1 MSRDLANAKR
11 IMLDKQGELG
21 ADTIMTQDRAD
32 ILLSKKCLTQ
42 IANMISRKVGRGMT
56 HNEMQSLVTFI
67 QGLPARNYVGIPYV
81 RAQNII
87 ADQFIT
93 RGVSVM
99 SEDQARTAEMSS
111 EMHEYQKA
119 ELNNLTNDE
128 NPLKLAA
135 FADRR
140 GNAIID
146 EDRIHG
152 THIMADRGSPNDIL
166 SSQSTTPTP
175 MSAMTIAANDMSRV
189 IRTFTEYLNPET
201 IGEILM
207 RNKNSWIT
215 YESVVLPH
223 QTTQLDSRYRQFI
236 HVPLYEYRWLLNFSG
251 DVGNS
256 GDIRFQDTLKE
267 VVQMQV
273 SSFWIPCKNVN
284 DSYYNKIRMFVKE
297 FAAQSI
303 EFTQYLADGSIYV
316 KNYHFEFLITQRDIG
331 RLYLT
336 PIGDGIFRFRKPF
349 ARVESLTI
357 SFLNPFEQIIPDP
370 DMMTA
375 TVSNTNPAVFTTSLP
390 NTLATGDLIYAQLFN
405 SPDPDL
411 NDLINRQEGYII
423 TRLSS
428 TTFSIPVDLTTLAG
442 PTTGVQ
448 VYFGSKRVIVPL
460 TFTSLEQ

>member
-1 MSRDLANAKR
+1 MSRELANAKKT
-11 IMLDKQGELG
+11 MLAKQGELG
-21 ADTIMTQDRAD
+21 SDTIMTQDRAD

-42 IANMISRKVGRGMT
+42 IANMVSRKVGRGMT
-56 HNEMQSLVTFI
+56 HGETQSLITFI
-67 QGLPARNYVGIPYV
+67 QGLPARNYIGLPYA

-87 ADQFIT
+87 ADHFIS

-99 SEDQARTAEMSS
+99 SEDQARTDEMSS
-111 EMHEYQKA
+111 EMHEYQKS
-119 ELNNLTNDE
+119 ELHNLTNDE

-146 EDRIHG
+146 EDRVHG

-166 SSQSTTPTP
+166 ASQSPTG
-175 MSAMTIAANDMSRV
+175 AMVSAANNMSRAV
-189 IRTFTEYLNPET
+189 KTFTEYLNPET

-223 QTTQLDSRYRQFI
+223 QTTQLDSRFRQFI
-236 HVPLYEYRWLLNFSG
+236 HTPLYEYRWLLNFSG
-251 DVGNS
+251 NIGNS

-267 VVQMQV
+267 VIQMQV
-273 SSFWIPCKNVN
+273 SSFWIPCKNIN

-303 EFTQYLADGSIYV
+303 EFAQYLADGSIYV

-336 PIGDGIFRFRKPF
+336 PIGDGIYRFRKPF

-357 SFLNPFEQIIPDP
+357 SFLNPFEQIIPDL

-375 TVSNTNPAVFTTSLP
+375 TVSNTNPAVFTTSAS

-405 SPDPDL
+405 SPNPDL
-411 NDLINRQEGYII
+411 NDLVNRQEGYIV
-423 TRLSS
+423 TRLSA

-460 TFTSLEQ
+460 RFTSLEQ